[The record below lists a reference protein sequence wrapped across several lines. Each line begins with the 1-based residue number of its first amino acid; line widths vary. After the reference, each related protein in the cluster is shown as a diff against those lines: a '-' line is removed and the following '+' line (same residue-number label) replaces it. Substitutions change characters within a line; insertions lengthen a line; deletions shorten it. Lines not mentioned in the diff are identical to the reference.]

1 MARPS
6 DLIHDWN
13 AAPGQPAHS
22 VDLLD
27 DTLRDGLQNASVR
40 QPDSEERSQLLALMA
55 EIGVSTA
62 NVGLP
67 AAGPRA
73 FEECLASCRA
83 VEQARLPLSVA
94 CAGRTLESD
103 LLPIIDLAQRTG
115 VTIEAHTFVGS
126 SPVRAHAEGWDAAL
140 VRRRTE
146 AAISLLVRAGLPVT
160 FVTEDT
166 TRSSPETLSELF
178 KLALGAGVQRL
189 CLCDTVGHATPSGVA
204 RLVGFTRM
212 IVAESG
218 VRAAVDWH
226 GHNDRGLALANGLA
240 AIDAGVDR
248 VHATALG
255 VGERVGNTPLELLA
269 LNLVL
274 AGTFRGN
281 PRKLVAYAAHAAR
294 VLGWEIPPNYPL
306 LGENAFRTATGVHAA
321 AILKAEG
328 KDQALAD
335 IVYSSVPAAL
345 FGREQ
350 RICIGAMSGASNVVH
365 WLRAHGIAENESLV
379 RAVLAHAKSTDH
391 ILSDEEIFQVI
402 GSVSGS
408 GQKR

>member
-1 MARPS
+1 VARPS